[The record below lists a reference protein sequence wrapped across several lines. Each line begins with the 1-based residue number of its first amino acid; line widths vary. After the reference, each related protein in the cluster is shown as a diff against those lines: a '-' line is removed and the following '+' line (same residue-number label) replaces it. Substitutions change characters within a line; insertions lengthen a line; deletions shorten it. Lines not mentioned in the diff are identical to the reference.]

1 MYIVHT
7 LYVLVKKI
15 EYNEDKDKLLSKTR
29 GVKFDDFIDYI
40 RKQRYVLISNNC
52 HKNQNIFVI
61 VHNGYPYCIPF
72 VEDKNKIF
80 LKTIFP
86 NRKFKYLL
94 KNRDNVYE

>member
-40 RKQRYVLISNNC
+40 RKQRYVLI
-52 HKNQNIFVI
+52 I
-61 VHNGYPYCIPF
+61 VA
-72 VEDKNKIF
+72 
-80 LKTIFP
+80 
-86 NRKFKYLL
+86 
-94 KNRDNVYE
+94 